1 MSETPLLELAAGGD
15 WVVLSRT
22 LRMLPPRQ
30 RRAAVRAR
38 EADGDTALHYV
49 CRGPF
54 EDEADRAQVARQ
66 LIAAGADV
74 DAWSDQIVP
83 PIAAAVYNGARPTVK
98 ALIVAGARLSVERR
112 AGVPL
117 LYVVADAWARAGQ
130 PAPEA
135 AASPAEAQ
143 ALRKRLIGI
152 ARDLIAAGIDVN
164 ARTMRYQ
171 QTALIGAVDRE
182 ALPLIDVLL
191 KTRGLDLDARDHLGL
206 TALHYAAHTGA
217 RSLARKLLKAGADPN
232 VQDRYGFTPLH
243 EAVANGHDALA
254 RDLVDAGANPRKR
267 LRVAFGPYPKGASPE
282 DIARLRAEGEAKA

>member
-1 MSETPLLELAAGGD
+1 MTERPLLELAAVGD
-15 WVVLSRT
+15 WVALSDA
-22 LRMLPPRQ
+22 LRALPQRQ
-30 RRAAVRAR
+30 RRVAIRAR

-54 EDEADRAQVARQ
+54 EDEAERARMARQ
-66 LIAAGADV
+66 VIAAGADV

-83 PIAAAVYNGARPTVK
+83 PIAAAVYNGARPTVRV
-98 ALIVAGARLSVERR
+98 LIAAGARLSVERR

-130 PAPEA
+130 SAPEGA
-135 AASPAEAQ
+135 ALRSGAK
-143 ALRKRLIGI
+143 ALRKRLMGI

-164 ARTMRYQ
+164 ARTGRYR

-206 TALHYAAHTGA
+206 SALHYAAHTGA
-217 RSLARKLLKAGADPN
+217 RPLALKLLKAGADPN
-232 VQDRYGFTPLH
+232 LQDRYGFTPLH
-243 EAVANGHDALA
+243 EAVVNGHEALA
-254 RDLVDAGANPRKR
+254 RDLLGAGANPRKR
-267 LRVAFGPYPKGASPE
+267 LRVAFGPYPKGATA
-282 DIARLRAEGEAKA
+282 DDLARLRADSATE

>member
-1 MSETPLLELAAGGD
+1 MIETPLLELAALGD
-15 WVVLSRT
+15 WAALSSA
-22 LRMLPPRQ
+22 LRALPQAR
-30 RRAAVRAR
+30 RRAAIRAR

-54 EDEADRAQVARQ
+54 ADEVSRARIARQ

-83 PIAAAVYNGARPTVK
+83 PIAAAVYNGARPTVR
-98 ALIVAGARLSVERR
+98 ALIAAGARLAVERR

-130 PAPEA
+130 PTPEA
-135 AASPAEAQ
+135 AGSPAEAV

-164 ARTMRYQ
+164 ARTSRYR

-206 TALHYAAHTGA
+206 SALHYAAHTGA
-217 RSLARKLLKAGADPN
+217 RQLARKLIKAGADLN
-232 VQDRYGFTPLH
+232 IQDRYGFTPLH

-254 RDLVDAGANPRKR
+254 RDLLSAGASPRKR
-267 LRVAFGPYPKGASPE
+267 LRVAFGPYPSGATPE
-282 DIARLRAEGEAKA
+282 DIARLRAEAEARA